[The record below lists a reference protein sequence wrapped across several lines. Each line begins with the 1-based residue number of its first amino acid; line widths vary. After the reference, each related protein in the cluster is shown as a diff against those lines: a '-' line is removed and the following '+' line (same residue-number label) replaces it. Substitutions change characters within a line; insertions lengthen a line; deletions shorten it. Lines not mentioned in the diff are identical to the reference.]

1 MTHSLSHLSPSNRR
15 LLEERWRAID
25 LAKLEPSI
33 LWRRCT
39 IRLLIV
45 TDRLSF
51 SPTDDFGLGTFVKV
65 LLDTPLW
72 GRVRISL
79 ANIGPFNAFHA
90 DPSLASEA
98 RIAARTDNFRF
109 DNASHFDP
117 AQFDAVFLFGI
128 SAVYTGGARTGATLD
143 DSEIAVLN
151 AFQNGGG
158 GLFATGDH
166 GKLGF
171 ALCSKVARARDMRYW
186 DSSPPTADPRD
197 PNDQVSMQGE
207 RRNDTNVFN
216 AGSNVFD
223 DQSDDVPQTITP
235 HFYSRSSGIFRY
247 RYPHPL
253 LCGPNGAIRVMPDH
267 PHEGQC
273 KTPASLD
280 ETVSVSGP
288 DTPEYPAATA
298 GGPRPTPEI
307 ISWNSVAAGR
317 VSGNKEPTLSQSF
330 AGIAAYDGH
339 RAGVGR
345 VVTDATWH
353 HFVNVNLVGI
363 DGVELPNPFATGFLA
378 SAAGQAAFEEIKV
391 YFRNLMK
398 WLSRPATISCLR
410 SSILVSL
417 VLKDRVLEAVLTA
430 QGIGLDRLSPKVLS
444 IIGAHARDVLGR
456 YAGQCQSR
464 EIIIDLI
471 AVEWHRFVDPWIPID
486 PDPPGPDP
494 FRDDFDALPLVDFG
508 PMLDAALGG
517 ALVAISNE
525 FLDEDPK
532 RLAKI
537 ESDRVFEVARKGA
550 SIAVDKSREALE
562 RALTEARSVA
572 LSGRADRTAS

>member
-1 MTHSLSHLSPSNRR
+1 MTSHFSHLTPSNRH
-15 LLEERWRAID
+15 LLEQRWSAAD
-25 LAKLEPSI
+25 FAKLEPSI
-33 LWRRCT
+33 FSRRCT
-39 IRLLIV
+39 IRLLLV

-51 SPTDDFGLGTFVKV
+51 SPTDNFGLGTFVKV
-65 LLDTPLW
+65 LLDTSLW

-79 ANIGPFNAFHA
+79 ANIGPWNSIHA
-90 DPSLASEA
+90 DPSLAGET
-98 RIAARTDNFRF
+98 RITTRIENFRF
-109 DNASHFDP
+109 DNAGHFDP

-128 SAVYTGGARTGATLD
+128 SSVYTGGTRTGATLD

-171 ALCSKVARARDMRYW
+171 ALCSKVARARDMRHW
-186 DSSPPTADPRD
+186 DSFPPTTDPAD
-197 PNDQVSMQGE
+197 PNDHVSMQGE

-216 AGSNVFD
+216 AGSNLFD

-235 HFYSRSSGIFRY
+235 RFYSRTTGIFRF

-273 KTPASLD
+273 KTPGSLD

-288 DTPEYPAATA
+288 DTPEYPPATA

-317 VSGNKEPTLSQSF
+317 ESGGKVATRAQTF

-345 VVTDATWH
+345 VVTDSTWH
-353 HFVNVNLVGI
+353 HFVNVNLVGM
-363 DGVELPNPFATGFLA
+363 DGVEPPDRFATGFLA
-378 SAAGQAAFEEIKV
+378 SPAGQAAFEEIKV

-430 QGIGLDRLSPKVLS
+430 QGIGLDRISPKVLS
-444 IIGAHARDVLGR
+444 VIGAHARDVLGR

-464 EIIIDLI
+464 EIILDLI
-471 AVEWHRFVDPWIPID
+471 EVEWHRYVDPWVPIG
-486 PDPPGPDP
+486 PPGPEP
-494 FRDDFDALPLVDFG
+494 FREEFEALPLVDLG
-508 PMLDAALGG
+508 PMLDAAFGG

-525 FLDEDPK
+525 FLNEDAE

-537 ESDRVFEVARKGA
+537 KPDRIFNVARKGA
-550 SIAVDKSREALE
+550 SVAIEKSREALE
-562 RALTEARSVA
+562 RALTEAQSVA
-572 LSGRADRTAS
+572 LSGRGDRTAS